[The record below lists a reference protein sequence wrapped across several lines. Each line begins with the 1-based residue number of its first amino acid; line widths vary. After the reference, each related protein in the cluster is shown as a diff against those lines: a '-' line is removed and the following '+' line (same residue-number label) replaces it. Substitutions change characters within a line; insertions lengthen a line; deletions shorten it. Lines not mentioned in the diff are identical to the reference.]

1 MNILFIVL
9 ICRIESDSISA
20 EATTKYAAKQR
31 SAFLVLHQIEM
42 DGLKKSTSTAME
54 RTYSNTYVI
63 QTPTVERIE
72 KKWIEFDKSA
82 TLQHFESNGF
92 TITQID
98 FFDMYETQ
106 KLVRNI
112 DEFVNGV
119 ADELK
124 CTPEE
129 YLSTTNYWRLPCKL
143 TDKVHQLLRHEILYE
158 LEKRFGVRDI
168 KPTSSFLINMKNVA
182 IDDGWASISKT
193 PYEFRVWTPCFVD
206 DYTTLQ
212 LSDRFEISSHSI
224 DNRNHRIIN
233 LYAPK
238 IGESLILRHN
248 TKFKLI
254 RPTNTDHFYFVSE
267 WKRNGTHSTNLCDP
281 SNCNLFVS
289 QKKYDKIRGILSLG
303 LEKMRRLY
311 LQYDLVECV
320 DEWIRILDIYD
331 GRSILRPHMLIE
343 SYINVPVAR
352 KTLRLF
358 WIFLKAKD
366 HHGRNM
372 TEAVFLKDIDDNMVR
387 PIEEYLKRRTVL
399 NLQRFGIGL
408 K

>member
-1 MNILFIVL
+1 MNALFHVL
-9 ICRIESDSISA
+9 ISGIETA
-20 EATTKYAAKQR
+20 AATTKYAAKQR

-42 DGLKKSTSTAME
+42 DELKKLSSTSVVGTFD
-54 RTYSNTYVI
+54 NTCVI

-72 KKWIEFDKSA
+72 KKVIKFDASA
-82 TLQHFESNGF
+82 TLQQFVSNGF
-92 TITQID
+92 AVTQIE
-98 FFDMYETQ
+98 FLDMYETQ
-106 KLVRNI
+106 KLVLAI

-119 ADELK
+119 ADGLK

-143 TDKVHQLLRHEILYE
+143 TDKVHRSLRHEILYE

-182 IDDGWASISKT
+182 IDDGWAGISKT

-206 DYTTLQ
+206 DYSKLE
-212 LSDRFEISSHSI
+212 LSDRFEISMQSD
-224 DNRNHRIIN
+224 DNGNVSRIIN
-233 LYAPK
+233 LYMPR

-248 TKFKLI
+248 TRFKLI
-254 RPTNTDHFYFVSE
+254 RPAKTDHFYFVSE

-281 SNCNLFVS
+281 SNCNLFVN
-289 QKKYDKIRGILSLG
+289 QKQYGKIRSILLLG

-311 LQYDLVECV
+311 LQFDLIGCV

-331 GRSILRPHMLIE
+331 DESVLRPHILLE

-352 KTLRLF
+352 KTLKLF
-358 WIFLKAKD
+358 MIFLKAKE

-372 TEAVFLKDIDDNMVR
+372 TETVLLKDLDDNLLK
-387 PIEEYLKRRTVL
+387 PIEEYSKRRAAL
-399 NLQRFGIGL
+399 NIQRFGF
-408 K
+408 KQTN